1 MPLSNAQLAAGQQ
14 EERIPGRWY
23 PSAKTNHH
31 YEAVCGVCNKVVPA
45 VNLKLHRRP
54 FGRGEVWACCK

>member
-1 MPLSNAQLAAGQQ
+1 MALTNAQLAAGQV

-23 PSAKTNHH
+23 PSPKTKHH
-31 YEAVCGVCNKVVPA
+31 YEAVCGICHKVQPA
-45 VNLKLHRRP
+45 INLKLYRRP